1 MINDRTR
8 AWLDEFLA
16 DCDRS
21 PRLNEFE
28 AGFIGAIRRRYH
40 LHGTEIVIHEAQW
53 PVLRRIEGK
62 IHAAG

>member
-28 AGFIGAIRRRYH
+28 AGFIGAIRSRYRRD
-40 LHGTEIVIHEAQW
+40 GAEIVIHETQL
-53 PVLRRIEGK
+53 PTLRRIEGK